1 MMKNE
6 LKTRL
11 IDELKKLQPQLGK
24 DYLYDRCVDNYVNAM
39 VLETRRALAL
49 NLRGWHLKDNEFAF
63 SAVRAKHAAG
73 RTGVPQQYI
82 YHLFQKNPRTALLLE
97 SRKGFSKQ
105 GVSQLSTMRLNPIYE
120 DLMIEEI
127 LNLKVEKNQ
136 KLLDDIEQNYTHII
150 DVDTASLRSYLEK
163 TRQTIAANNKGWRYN
178 ETLLRNLAAAQQLLT
193 MVREADSSNPH
204 SAYLR
209 ERYDTADTGRIYGQ
223 GYSLQRMPKEVRH
236 AALGFCHK
244 YDFKACAFALM
255 ASLAHAI
262 DPTLKISA
270 VLDYIKN
277 RASIRERIAKQT
289 GLGIDL
295 VKEIFTAMGFGA
307 ELKNNPF
314 NAIRHALDEAARKQ
328 HDKSVWVEK
337 KVWDN
342 LGAGAY
348 EQLIGDSTFM
358 SIYDALQKINSTILK
373 TFSDDNFVIGS
384 ATYSEIDPNAQKKK
398 KKSNKRTNLQ
408 KLAWIYQALETL
420 ARQDFEA
427 LSGQKALLTTH
438 DCIYFKHKLSSEDI
452 KDITWQLQQEYP
464 YLRFEYEEIKP
475 IATQEYYDSRYAE
488 QHEDERKHRELI
500 QQQEQLAKT
509 YVSPNN
515 WCMKTQKKELTDDD
529 YERQHRIDFLID
541 TSDASI
547 EKYNALAVK
556 CIDFNAEC
564 HYGY

>member
-1 MMKNE
+1 MKNE

-82 YHLFQKNPRTALLLE
+82 YHLMQQNPRTALLLE
-97 SRKGFSKQ
+97 SRKGFNKQ
-105 GVSQLSTMRLNPIYE
+105 GVSQLSTMRLNPNYE

-193 MVREADSSNPH
+193 MVHEADASNPH

-373 TFSDDNFVIGS
+373 KFSSDNFVIGS
-384 ATYSEIDPNAQKKK
+384 ASYSEIDPNAQKK
-398 KKSNKRTNLQ
+398 
-408 KLAWIYQALETL
+408 I
-420 ARQDFEA
+420 
-427 LSGQKALLTTH
+427 
-438 DCIYFKHKLSSEDI
+438 
-452 KDITWQLQQEYP
+452 
-464 YLRFEYEEIKP
+464 
-475 IATQEYYDSRYAE
+475 
-488 QHEDERKHRELI
+488 
-500 QQQEQLAKT
+500 
-509 YVSPNN
+509 
-515 WCMKTQKKELTDDD
+515 
-529 YERQHRIDFLID
+529 
-541 TSDASI
+541 
-547 EKYNALAVK
+547 
-556 CIDFNAEC
+556 
-564 HYGY
+564 